1 MASQLPRICFSVS
14 VSLMRYI
21 MNILFNNDELLHLI
35 TNLYTLTGI
44 RANIFDLTGKDIC
57 LTQGHMPFC
66 EKINACAE
74 GHARCLNCD
83 AQQAALCVGRE
94 TVHYY
99 RCHAGICEAILPIC
113 SDGMPLAYLVF
124 GQYLDTT
131 SVEHQWKRTRATL
144 DWYPGDPDGLY
155 EDFCAFRQYTTQEI
169 AAYSEILK
177 ALASYIHLTGMIQS
191 AEYSDLQRL
200 DLYLDQHY
208 MEKLSLASISE
219 SLGISR
225 TKLCT
230 LAKRLSGGKT
240 LSRMIAERRIAAAKL
255 LLLKSDT
262 PISAVAE
269 SVGIS
274 DYNYFT
280 KIFRTV
286 TGMTPS
292 SFRNQNRHNVKI

>member
-1 MASQLPRICFSVS
+1 
-14 VSLMRYI
+14 
-21 MNILFNNDELLHLI
+21 MNILFNNDRLLRLI

-44 RANIFDLTGKDIC
+44 RANIFDLSGKDIC

-66 EKINACAE
+66 EKINACPE
-74 GHARCLNCD
+74 GHKRCTDCD
-83 AQQAALCVGRE
+83 AQHAALCMGRD
-94 TVHYY
+94 TVHFY

-131 SVEHQWKRTRATL
+131 SMESQWERTKRIL
-144 DWYPGDPDGLY
+144 DWYPEGADSLR
-155 EDFCAFRQYTTQEI
+155 EAFFAFRQYTAQEI
-169 AAYSEILK
+169 TAYAETLQ
-177 ALASYIHLTGMIQS
+177 ALASYIHLTGLIQT
-191 AEYSDLQRL
+191 AEYSDLQKL
-200 DLYLDQHY
+200 ELYLEHHY

-219 SLGISR
+219 ALDISR
-225 TKLCT
+225 TKLCS
-230 LAKRLSGGKT
+230 LAKRLSGGQT
-240 LSRMIAERRIAAAKL
+240 LSHIIAQRRVEPAKL
-255 LLLKSDT
+255 LLVRGDL

-280 KIFRTV
+280 KVFRSA

-292 SFRNQNRHNVKI
+292 AYRAQHRSRGNFDKIRL